1 MTRNVLTA
9 GQTALR
15 LGVKLPT
22 IYAYVSRGVLHR
34 TLAED
39 GRTSLFDSAEVE
51 ALALRG
57 RPRAGAPR
65 RGSIAVSLV
74 TGITRIE
81 PDRLS
86 YRGVDVATL
95 ASTSFERVAELLWT
109 GVLPAETRWPA
120 PALRIDTRGASSAL
134 DRFAVLL
141 AHLGPRFPLRTDL
154 GPASVI
160 EHGKVLLSTF
170 AGGAPIA
177 VHLWSTLGSPS
188 PTRARVGL
196 LDNALVLLADHEL
209 ATSTMAV
216 RVAASC
222 RANPFAVVQAGLG
235 ALNGPLHGGA
245 AIACHRMLLDAA
257 AMGAEAAVARAL
269 EGGNLR
275 GFGHPVYAGE
285 DPRATCLLARL
296 DRVASRKDHTCVADT
311 QRIAARVTSALPN
324 VDFALGALAFA
335 TGLEPGATE
344 AIFALARTAGW
355 LAHAIEEY
363 GEEPLRFRA
372 RAIYLG
378 TSTDGPRSAR
388 R

>member
-9 GQTALR
+9 EQTALR
-15 LGVKLPT
+15 LGVKLAT
-22 IYAYVSRGVLHR
+22 IYAYVSRGVLRR
-34 TLAED
+34 TLAND

-51 ALALRG
+51 ALAVRG
-57 RPRAGAPR
+57 RPRAGTPR

-74 TGITRIE
+74 TGITRID
-81 PDRLS
+81 PHRLS

-95 ASTSFERVAELLWT
+95 AGTPFERVAELLWT
-109 GVLPAETRWPA
+109 GELPDKTHWPA
-120 PALRIDTRGASSAL
+120 PALRLREASAL
-134 DRFAVLL
+134 DRFAAL
-141 AHLGPRFPLRTDL
+141 AARLAPRFPLRTDL
-154 GPASVI
+154 RPASVI
-160 EHGKVLLSTF
+160 QHGRVLLSTF
-170 AGGAPIA
+170 AGGTPVAA
-177 VHLWSTLGSPS
+177 HLWGALAPS
-188 PTRARVGL
+188 APTRAHVAL
-196 LDNALVLLADHEL
+196 LDTALVLLADHEL

-222 RANPFAVVQAGLG
+222 RANPFAAVLAGLG

-245 AIACHRMLLDAA
+245 AIACHRMLVDAA
-257 AMGAEAAVARAL
+257 TTSAEPAVARAL
-269 EGGNLR
+269 EGDDLR

-296 DRVASRKDHTCVADT
+296 DRVASRRDLAVVADT
-311 QRIAARVTSALPN
+311 QRIAARVTGTSPN
-324 VDFALGALAFA
+324 VDFALAAFA
-335 TGLEPGATE
+335 FVAGMEPGATE

-378 TSTDGPRSAR
+378 KS
-388 R
+388 

>member
-1 MTRNVLTA
+1 MPRNVLNA
-9 GQTALR
+9 EQTALR

-22 IYAYVSRGVLHR
+22 IYAYVSRGVLRR
-34 TLAED
+34 TLADD

-57 RPRAGAPR
+57 RPRVGTPR

-81 PDRLS
+81 PERLS

-95 ASTSFERVAELLWT
+95 ATVSFERVAELLWT
-109 GVLPAETRWPA
+109 GVLPAEAIWPA
-120 PALRIDTRGASSAL
+120 PALTIDTRGTSSAL
-134 DRFAVLL
+134 DRFTVLV
-141 AHLGPRFPLRTDL
+141 AHLAPRFPLRTDL
-154 GPASVI
+154 RPAAVI
-160 EHGKVLLSTF
+160 EHGKMLLSTF
-170 AGGAPIA
+170 AGGTPIA
-177 VHLWSTLGSPS
+177 TRLWGTLGPTP
-188 PTRARVGL
+188 PTRARLGL
-196 LDNALVLLADHEL
+196 LELALVLLADHEL

-222 RANPFAVVQAGLG
+222 RANPFAVVLSGLG

-245 AIACHRMLLDAA
+245 AIACHRMLIDAST
-257 AMGAEAAVARAL
+257 MGAEAAVARAL
-269 EGGNLR
+269 EAKALR
-275 GFGHPVYAGE
+275 GFGHPVYAGA

-296 DRVASRKDHTCVADT
+296 ESAASRKDRQCVEDT
-311 QRIAARVTSALPN
+311 QRVAQGVLGAAVN

-335 TGLEPGATE
+335 AGMDLGATE

-378 TSTDGPRSAR
+378 KP
-388 R
+388 